1 MFTGSMPGGN
11 DVQDFTRVGIANSI
25 IIHNLRLQNGHAYM
39 QSLEVMNNDPF
50 VSSVIMIYSS
60 GMNYKFNEEFVPWS
74 LKRQHG
80 IF

>member
-1 MFTGSMPGGN
+1 MDTP
-11 DVQDFTRVGIANSI
+11 T
-25 IIHNLRLQNGHAYM
+25 M